1 MVECVFVNFSGVA
14 TIAAAASLT
23 VDNSLSVETDRS
35 GVLKLVQNVESIS
48 EGARRALSPAGAA
61 VARNVL
67 VLVPGHVVASVHV
80 SPVNGS
86 GKEVNGKGL
95 PRSGSLLNWA
105 IGEA

>member
-1 MVECVFVNFSGVA
+1 MECVFVNLSGVA

-23 VDNSLSVETDRS
+23 VDNSLSVQTDRS
-35 GVLKLVQNVESIS
+35 GVLKLVQNVKSIS
-48 EGARRALSPAGAA
+48 EGARGALSPAGAA

-67 VLVPGHVVASVHV
+67 VLVPGHVVTSVHV

-86 GKEVNGKGL
+86 GEKVNGKCL

-105 IGEA
+105 ISEA